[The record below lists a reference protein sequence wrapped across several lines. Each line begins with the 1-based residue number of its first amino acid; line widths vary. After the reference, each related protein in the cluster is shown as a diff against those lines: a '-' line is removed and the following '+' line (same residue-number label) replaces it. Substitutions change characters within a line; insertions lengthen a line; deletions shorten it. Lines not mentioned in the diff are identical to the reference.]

1 MRKQSEK
8 APAPFFNIGAS
19 SLLVIFL
26 ILCLV
31 TFAILTLTSAK
42 SDADFAEKL
51 AHHKTNYY
59 AACNTAESTLDEIDA
74 VLADAWQLSDTD
86 TSKNSTNND
95 NSQSDSTSSDSS
107 QPDSTSS
114 DSSQPDSTSSDSSQ
128 PDSTSSDTAAVFT
141 EIETQL
147 TALNSREQL
156 QLSMD
161 FTQSEPTVSY
171 AVAID
176 DKQNLCV
183 TLTLAAAPAKGEA
196 YYRISQWQ
204 VQSSGEWN
212 GDQTLNLM
220 K

>member
-51 AHHKTNYY
+51 AHHKMNYY

-74 VLADAWQLSDTD
+74 ILADAWQLSDTD
-86 TSKNSTNND
+86 TGKNSINN
-95 NSQSDSTSSDSS
+95 
-107 QPDSTSS
+107 
-114 DSSQPDSTSSDSSQ
+114 DSSQ
-128 PDSTSSDTAAVFT
+128 PDSTSSDTAA
-141 EIETQL
+141 L
-147 TALNSREQL
+147 DSREQL
-156 QLSMD
+156 QLSTD

-171 AVAID
+171 AVAIN

-183 TLTLAAAPAKGEA
+183 TLTLATAPARGEA

>member
-8 APAPFFNIGAS
+8 APTPFFNIGTS

-74 VLADAWQLSDTD
+74 VLADAWQRSDTD
-86 TSKNSTNND
+86 TSKNSINN
-95 NSQSDSTSSDSS
+95 DSS
-107 QPDSTSS
+107 QPDLTSN
-114 DSSQPDSTSSDSSQ
+114 DSSQPGL
-128 PDSTSSDTAAVFT
+128 TSSDTAAVFT

-147 TALNSREQL
+147 TALDSREQL

-161 FTQSEPTVSY
+161 FTQSEPTISY

-204 VQSSGEWN
+204 GQSSGEGK

>member
-86 TSKNSTNND
+86 TSKNSINN
-95 NSQSDSTSSDSS
+95 DSS
-107 QPDSTSS
+107 QPNSTSN
-114 DSSQPDSTSSDSSQ
+114 DSSR

-161 FTQSEPTVSY
+161 FTQSEPTISY
-171 AVAID
+171 TVAID

-204 VQSSGEWN
+204 VQSSGKWN

>member
-74 VLADAWQLSDTD
+74 VLADAWQLSDT
-86 TSKNSTNND
+86 
-95 NSQSDSTSSDSS
+95 
-107 QPDSTSS
+107 
-114 DSSQPDSTSSDSSQ
+114 
-128 PDSTSSDTAAVFT
+128 AAVFT
-141 EIETQL
+141 EIETRL

-156 QLSMD
+156 QLSMN

>member
-51 AHHKTNYY
+51 AYHKTNYY
-59 AACNTAESTLDEIDA
+59 AACNTAESTLDKIDA
-74 VLADAWQLSDTD
+74 ILADAWQLSDTG
-86 TSKNSTNND
+86 TSKNSINN
-95 NSQSDSTSSDSS
+95 DSS
-107 QPDSTSS
+107 QPDLTSN
-114 DSSQPDSTSSDSSQ
+114 DSSQPGL
-128 PDSTSSDTAAVFT
+128 TSSDTAAVFT

-147 TALNSREQL
+147 TALDSREQL

-161 FTQSEPTVSY
+161 FTQSEPTISY

-204 VQSSGEWN
+204 VQSSGEWK

>member
-86 TSKNSTNND
+86 TSKNSINN
-95 NSQSDSTSSDSS
+95 DSS
-107 QPDSTSS
+107 QPDSTSN
-114 DSSQPDSTSSDSSQ
+114 DSSQ

-147 TALNSREQL
+147 TALDSREQL

-161 FTQSEPTVSY
+161 FTQSEPTISY

-183 TLTLAAAPAKGEA
+183 TLTLTTAPAKGEA

-204 VQSSGEWN
+204 VQSSGEWK

>member
-8 APAPFFNIGAS
+8 APAPFFSIGAS

-59 AACNTAESTLDEIDA
+59 AACNTAESTLNEIDA

-86 TSKNSTNND
+86 TSKNSINN
-95 NSQSDSTSSDSS
+95 DSS
-107 QPDSTSS
+107 QS
-114 DSSQPDSTSSDSSQ
+114 DSTSSDSSQ

-156 QLSMD
+156 QLSMN

>member
-86 TSKNSTNND
+86 TGKNSINN
-95 NSQSDSTSSDSS
+95 DSS

-128 PDSTSSDTAAVFT
+128 SGSTSSDTAAVFT

-147 TALNSREQL
+147 AALNSREQL

-171 AVAID
+171 TVAID

-204 VQSSGEWN
+204 VQSSGEWK

>member
-42 SDADFAEKL
+42 SDADFSEKL

-86 TSKNSTNND
+86 ISKNSTNN
-95 NSQSDSTSSDSS
+95 DSS

-114 DSSQPDSTSSDSSQ
+114 DSSQSDSTSSDSSQ
-128 PDSTSSDTAAVFT
+128 PNSTSSDTAAVFT
-141 EIETQL
+141 EIETRL

>member
-51 AHHKTNYY
+51 AHHKMNYY
-59 AACNTAESTLDEIDA
+59 AACNTAESTLDKIDA
-74 VLADAWQLSDTD
+74 VLADAWQLSDVD
-86 TSKNSTNND
+86 TSKNSTSKNSINND
-95 NSQSDSTSSDSS
+95 SSH
-107 QPDSTSS
+107 PDSTSN
-114 DSSQPDSTSSDSSQ
+114 DSSRPDL
-128 PDSTSSDTAAVFT
+128 TSSDTAAVFT

-147 TALNSREQL
+147 TALDSREQL

-161 FTQSEPTVSY
+161 FTQSEPTISY

-183 TLTLAAAPAKGEA
+183 TLTLTAAPAKGEA

-204 VQSSGEWN
+204 VQSSGEWK

>member
-42 SDADFAEKL
+42 SDADFSEKL

-74 VLADAWQLSDTD
+74 VLADAWQLSGTD
-86 TSKNSTNND
+86 TSKNSTNN
-95 NSQSDSTSSDSS
+95 DSS

-114 DSSQPDSTSSDSSQ
+114 DSSQS
-128 PDSTSSDTAAVFT
+128 DSTSSDTAAVFT

-161 FTQSEPTVSY
+161 FTQSEPTISY
-171 AVAID
+171 TVAID

>member
-51 AHHKTNYY
+51 AHHKMNYY

-74 VLADAWQLSDTD
+74 ILADAWQLSDTD
-86 TSKNSTNND
+86 TGKNSINN
-95 NSQSDSTSSDSS
+95 DSS
-107 QPDSTSS
+107 QPDSTSN
-114 DSSQPDSTSSDSSQ
+114 DSSQPDL
-128 PDSTSSDTAAVFT
+128 TSSDTAAVFT

-147 TALNSREQL
+147 TALDSREQL

-161 FTQSEPTVSY
+161 FTQSKPTISY

-204 VQSSGEWN
+204 VQSSGEWK

>member
-51 AHHKTNYY
+51 AHHKMNYY
-59 AACNTAESTLDEIDA
+59 AACNTAESTLDKIDA

-86 TSKNSTNND
+86 TGKNSINN
-95 NSQSDSTSSDSS
+95 DSS
-107 QPDSTSS
+107 QPDSTSN
-114 DSSQPDSTSSDSSQ
+114 DSSQPDLTSSDA
-128 PDSTSSDTAAVFT
+128 AAVFT

-147 TALNSREQL
+147 TALDSREQL
-156 QLSMD
+156 LLSMD
-161 FTQSEPTVSY
+161 FTQSEPTISY

-204 VQSSGEWN
+204 VQSSGEWK

>member
-95 NSQSDSTSSDSS
+95 SSQPDSTSSDSSQSDSTSSDSS
-107 QPDSTSS
+107 QPDL
-114 DSSQPDSTSSDSSQ
+114 
-128 PDSTSSDTAAVFT
+128 TSSDTAAVFT

-147 TALNSREQL
+147 TALDSREQL

-183 TLTLAAAPAKGEA
+183 TLTLTTAPAKGEA

-204 VQSSGEWN
+204 VQSSGEWK

>member
-8 APAPFFNIGAS
+8 APTPFFNIGAS

-42 SDADFAEKL
+42 SDADFAAKL
-51 AHHKTNYY
+51 AHHKMNYY
-59 AACNTAESTLDEIDA
+59 AACNTAESTLDKIDA
-74 VLADAWQLSDTD
+74 VLADAWQLSDVD
-86 TSKNSTNND
+86 TSKNSTSKNSINN
-95 NSQSDSTSSDSS
+95 DSS
-107 QPDSTSS
+107 QPDSTSNG
-114 DSSQPDSTSSDSSQ
+114 
-128 PDSTSSDTAAVFT
+128 TAAVFT

-147 TALNSREQL
+147 TALDSREQL

-161 FTQSEPTVSY
+161 FTQSEPTISY

-183 TLTLAAAPAKGEA
+183 TLTLTAAPAKGEA

-204 VQSSGEWN
+204 VQSSGEWK

>member
-59 AACNTAESTLDEIDA
+59 ASCNTAESTLDEIDA

-86 TSKNSTNND
+86 TGKNSTNN
-95 NSQSDSTSSDSS
+95 
-107 QPDSTSS
+107 

-141 EIETQL
+141 EIETRL
-147 TALNSREQL
+147 TALNNREQL

-204 VQSSGEWN
+204 VQSSGEWK

>member
-8 APAPFFNIGAS
+8 APTPFFNIGAS

-51 AHHKTNYY
+51 AHHKMNYS
-59 AACNTAESTLDEIDA
+59 AACNTAESTLDKIDA
-74 VLADAWQLSDTD
+74 VLADAWQLSDVD
-86 TSKNSTNND
+86 TSKNSTSKNSINND
-95 NSQSDSTSSDSS
+95 SSH
-107 QPDSTSS
+107 PDSTSN
-114 DSSQPDSTSSDSSQ
+114 DSSRPDL
-128 PDSTSSDTAAVFT
+128 TSSDTAAVFT

-147 TALNSREQL
+147 TALDSREQL

-161 FTQSEPTVSY
+161 FTQSEPTISY

-183 TLTLAAAPAKGEA
+183 TLTLTAAPAKGEA

-204 VQSSGEWN
+204 VQSSGEWK

>member
-42 SDADFAEKL
+42 SDADFAAKL
-51 AHHKTNYY
+51 AHHKMNYY

-74 VLADAWQLSDTD
+74 VLDDAWQLSDT
-86 TSKNSTNND
+86 
-95 NSQSDSTSSDSS
+95 
-107 QPDSTSS
+107 
-114 DSSQPDSTSSDSSQ
+114 
-128 PDSTSSDTAAVFT
+128 DTAAVFT

-161 FTQSEPTVSY
+161 FTQSEPTISY
-171 AVAID
+171 TVAID

>member
-95 NSQSDSTSSDSS
+95 SS
-107 QPDSTSS
+107 QPN
-114 DSSQPDSTSSDSSQ
+114 STSSDSSQ

-141 EIETQL
+141 EIETRL

-156 QLSMD
+156 QLSMN

>member
-51 AHHKTNYY
+51 AHHKMNYY
-59 AACNTAESTLDEIDA
+59 AACNTAESTMDEIDA
-74 VLADAWQLSDTD
+74 ILADAWQLSDTD
-86 TSKNSTNND
+86 TGKNSINN
-95 NSQSDSTSSDSS
+95 DSS
-107 QPDSTSS
+107 QPDSTSN
-114 DSSQPDSTSSDSSQ
+114 DSSQPDL
-128 PDSTSSDTAAVFT
+128 TSSDTAAVFT

-147 TALNSREQL
+147 TALDSREQL

-161 FTQSEPTVSY
+161 FTQSEPTISY
-171 AVAID
+171 TVAID

-204 VQSSGEWN
+204 VQSSGEWK

>member
-74 VLADAWQLSDTD
+74 VLADAWQLSDTG

-95 NSQSDSTSSDSS
+95 SS
-107 QPDSTSS
+107 QPN
-114 DSSQPDSTSSDSSQ
+114 STSSDSSQ

-141 EIETQL
+141 EIETRL

>member
-95 NSQSDSTSSDSS
+95 SSQPDSTSNDSSQSDSTSSDSS
-107 QPDSTSS
+107 QSDSTSS
-114 DSSQPDSTSSDSSQ
+114 G
-128 PDSTSSDTAAVFT
+128 TAAVFT

-183 TLTLAAAPAKGEA
+183 TLTLAAAPAKGET

>member
-74 VLADAWQLSDTD
+74 VLADAWQMSDTD
-86 TSKNSTNND
+86 TSMNSTNND

-114 DSSQPDSTSSDSSQ
+114 DSSQSGSTSSG
-128 PDSTSSDTAAVFT
+128 TAAVFT

-147 TALNSREQL
+147 TALNNREQL

-171 AVAID
+171 SVAID

>member
-86 TSKNSTNND
+86 TSKNSTSNDSSQSGSTNSD
-95 NSQSDSTSSDSS
+95 NSQS
-107 QPDSTSS
+107 
-114 DSSQPDSTSSDSSQ
+114 
-128 PDSTSSDTAAVFT
+128 DSTSSDTAAVFT
-141 EIETQL
+141 EIETRL

>member
-59 AACNTAESTLDEIDA
+59 AACNTAESTLDKIDA

-86 TSKNSTNND
+86 T
-95 NSQSDSTSSDSS
+95 
-107 QPDSTSS
+107 
-114 DSSQPDSTSSDSSQ
+114 
-128 PDSTSSDTAAVFT
+128 AAVFT

-147 TALNSREQL
+147 TALDSREQL

-161 FTQSEPTVSY
+161 FTQSEPIISY

-183 TLTLAAAPAKGEA
+183 TLTLTAAPAKGET

-204 VQSSGEWN
+204 VQSSGEWK

>member
-86 TSKNSTNND
+86 TGKNSINN
-95 NSQSDSTSSDSS
+95 DSS

-114 DSSQPDSTSSDSSQ
+114 DSSQSG
-128 PDSTSSDTAAVFT
+128 STSSDTAAVFT

-147 TALNSREQL
+147 AALNSREQL

-171 AVAID
+171 TVAID

-204 VQSSGEWN
+204 VQSSGEWK

>member
-51 AHHKTNYY
+51 AHHKMNYY
-59 AACNTAESTLDEIDA
+59 AACNTAESTMDEIDA
-74 VLADAWQLSDTD
+74 ILADAWQLSDTD
-86 TSKNSTNND
+86 TSKNSINN
-95 NSQSDSTSSDSS
+95 DSS
-107 QPDSTSS
+107 QPDSTSN
-114 DSSQPDSTSSDSSQ
+114 DSSQPDSTSNDSSQ
-128 PDSTSSDTAAVFT
+128 PDLTSSDTAAVFT

-147 TALNSREQL
+147 TALDSREQL

-161 FTQSEPTVSY
+161 FTQSEPTISY
-171 AVAID
+171 TVAID

-204 VQSSGEWN
+204 VQSSGEWK

>member
-42 SDADFAEKL
+42 SDADFAAKL
-51 AHHKTNYY
+51 AHHKMNYY
-59 AACNTAESTLDEIDA
+59 TACNTAESTLDEIDA
-74 VLADAWQLSDTD
+74 ILADAWQLSDTD
-86 TSKNSTNND
+86 TGKNSINN
-95 NSQSDSTSSDSS
+95 DSS
-107 QPDSTSS
+107 QPDSTSN
-114 DSSQPDSTSSDSSQ
+114 DSSQPDL
-128 PDSTSSDTAAVFT
+128 TSSDTAAVFT

-147 TALNSREQL
+147 TSLDSREQL

-161 FTQSEPTVSY
+161 FTQSEPTISY

-183 TLTLAAAPAKGEA
+183 TLTLTAAPAKGEA

-204 VQSSGEWN
+204 VQSSGEWK

>member
-8 APAPFFNIGAS
+8 APTPFFNIGTS

-74 VLADAWQLSDTD
+74 VLADAWQRSDTD
-86 TSKNSTNND
+86 TSKNSINN
-95 NSQSDSTSSDSS
+95 DSS
-107 QPDSTSS
+107 QPDSTSN
-114 DSSQPDSTSSDSSQ
+114 DSSQPDL
-128 PDSTSSDTAAVFT
+128 TSSDTAAVFT

-147 TALNSREQL
+147 TALDSREQL

-161 FTQSEPTVSY
+161 FTQSEPTISY

-204 VQSSGEWN
+204 VQSSGEWK

>member
-8 APAPFFNIGAS
+8 DPAPFFNIGAS

-42 SDADFAEKL
+42 SDTDFAAKL
-51 AHHKTNYY
+51 AHHKMNYY

-74 VLADAWQLSDTD
+74 ILADAWQLSDT
-86 TSKNSTNND
+86 
-95 NSQSDSTSSDSS
+95 
-107 QPDSTSS
+107 
-114 DSSQPDSTSSDSSQ
+114 
-128 PDSTSSDTAAVFT
+128 DTAAVFT

-147 TALNSREQL
+147 TALDSREQL

-161 FTQSEPTVSY
+161 FTQSEPTISY

-183 TLTLAAAPAKGEA
+183 TLTLTAAPAKGEA

-204 VQSSGEWN
+204 VQSSGEWK

>member
-74 VLADAWQLSDTD
+74 VLADAWQLYIHRNTLVYRLD
-86 TSKNSTNND
+86 KLQKSTGLD
-95 NSQSDSTSSDSS
+95 LR
-107 QPDSTSS
+107 
-114 DSSQPDSTSSDSSQ
+114 
-128 PDSTSSDTAAVFT
+128 VFEDAIT
-141 EIETQL
+141 FKIALMVVKYMNYMETF
-147 TALNSREQL
+147 
-156 QLSMD
+156 D
-161 FTQSEPTVSY
+161 Y
-171 AVAID
+171 
-176 DKQNLCV
+176 
-183 TLTLAAAPAKGEA
+183 
-196 YYRISQWQ
+196 
-204 VQSSGEWN
+204 
-212 GDQTLNLM
+212 
-220 K
+220 

>member
-51 AHHKTNYY
+51 AHHKMNYY

-74 VLADAWQLSDTD
+74 ILADTG
-86 TSKNSTNND
+86 KNSINN
-95 NSQSDSTSSDSS
+95 DSS
-107 QPDSTSS
+107 QPDL
-114 DSSQPDSTSSDSSQ
+114 
-128 PDSTSSDTAAVFT
+128 TSSDTAAVFT

-147 TALNSREQL
+147 TALDSREQL

-161 FTQSEPTVSY
+161 FTQSKPTISY

-183 TLTLAAAPAKGEA
+183 TLTLTAAPAKGEA
-196 YYRISQWQ
+196 YYRISQFSLP
-204 VQSSGEWN
+204 VSGRAIR
-212 GDQTLNLM
+212 L
-220 K
+220 

>member
-8 APAPFFNIGAS
+8 SPAPFFNIGAS

-86 TSKNSTNND
+86 TSKNSINN
-95 NSQSDSTSSDSS
+95 DSS
-107 QPDSTSS
+107 QPDSTS
-114 DSSQPDSTSSDSSQ
+114 TDSSQ

-147 TALNSREQL
+147 TALDSREQL

-161 FTQSEPTVSY
+161 FTQSEPIISY

-204 VQSSGEWN
+204 VQSSGEWK

>member
-51 AHHKTNYY
+51 AHHKMNYY
-59 AACNTAESTLDEIDA
+59 AACNTAESTMDEIDA
-74 VLADAWQLSDTD
+74 ILADAWQLSDTD
-86 TSKNSTNND
+86 TSKNSINN
-95 NSQSDSTSSDSS
+95 DSS
-107 QPDSTSS
+107 QPDSTSN
-114 DSSQPDSTSSDSSQ
+114 DSSQPDL
-128 PDSTSSDTAAVFT
+128 TSSDTATVFT

-147 TALNSREQL
+147 TALDSREQL

-161 FTQSEPTVSY
+161 FTQSEPTISY
-171 AVAID
+171 TVAID

-183 TLTLAAAPAKGEA
+183 TLTLTAAPAKGEA

-204 VQSSGEWN
+204 VQSSGEWK

>member
-59 AACNTAESTLDEIDA
+59 VACNTAESTLDEIDA
-74 VLADAWQLSDTD
+74 VLADAWQL
-86 TSKNSTNND
+86 
-95 NSQSDSTSSDSS
+95 
-107 QPDSTSS
+107 
-114 DSSQPDSTSSDSSQ
+114 
-128 PDSTSSDTAAVFT
+128 SDTAAVFT

>member
-74 VLADAWQLSDTD
+74 VLADAWQLSDT
-86 TSKNSTNND
+86 
-95 NSQSDSTSSDSS
+95 
-107 QPDSTSS
+107 
-114 DSSQPDSTSSDSSQ
+114 
-128 PDSTSSDTAAVFT
+128 AAVFT

-147 TALNSREQL
+147 AALNSREQL

>member
-86 TSKNSTNND
+86 TSKNSINN
-95 NSQSDSTSSDSS
+95 DSS
-107 QPDSTSS
+107 QPDLTSN
-114 DSSQPDSTSSDSSQ
+114 DSSQPGL
-128 PDSTSSDTAAVFT
+128 TSSDTAAVFT

-147 TALNSREQL
+147 TALDSREQL

-161 FTQSEPTVSY
+161 FTQSEPIISY

-204 VQSSGEWN
+204 VQSSGEWK

>member
-95 NSQSDSTSSDSS
+95 SS

-114 DSSQPDSTSSDSSQ
+114 DSSQSDSTSSDSSQ
-128 PDSTSSDTAAVFT
+128 SGSTSSDTAAVFT

-147 TALNSREQL
+147 AALNSREQL

-171 AVAID
+171 TVAID
-176 DKQNLCV
+176 DKQILCV

-204 VQSSGEWN
+204 VQSSGEWK